1 MKTLKSMRRQK
12 FAFAISLVL
21 IALITACQT
30 VGDSDSVSVNCNLEA
45 PPAGAGE
52 MAGEGGQMRVY
63 PRSTEMPRHYSGCQT
78 VWGLSKRE
86 NVWLFMLQRHYSNG
100 ALIELRAIDKGPVDK
115 VCKYKKGSLVDSPKS
130 CPRFENANKPEAS
143 LPPGC
148 LEAVAHSMRAEIE
161 PCFQQYK

>member
-1 MKTLKSMRRQK
+1 MRLESMRRQE

-21 IALITACQT
+21 ITLITACQT
-30 VGDSDSVSVNCNLEA
+30 VGDSDSASVNCNLET

-52 MAGEGGQMRVY
+52 MGGEGGQMRIY

-86 NVWLFMLQRHYSNG
+86 NVWQFMLQRHYSNG
-100 ALIELRAIDKGPVDK
+100 ALTELRAIDKGPVDK
-115 VCKYKKGSLVDSPKS
+115 ICKYKKRALVDGPAS
-130 CPRFENANKPEAS
+130 CPHFENANKPEAS

-148 LEAVAHSMRAEIE
+148 LEALIDSRQAEIE
-161 PCFQQYK
+161 ACFQQYK